1 MARKL
6 LKKLIDLIVDRPK
19 IDDITP
25 IPGEHIKVDP
35 PTPVIPYP
43 VKPQPIDPPKPVKPP
58 VVEK

>member
-1 MARKL
+1 MTKKL
-6 LKKLIDLIVDRPK
+6 LKRLIDLIVDRPR

-43 VKPQPIDPPKPVKPP
+43 EKPQPIDPPKPVKHP
-58 VVEK
+58 VVDK